1 MTCSRSLHCQPSR
14 LSGLL
19 GALPY
24 LGGCRLVTNQSDWI
38 ILYGWEQIE
47 IVRGDFPSHISRSD
61 ESIYWWPLFIWECRL
76 NVMIGIDELLGRVL
90 GRGGVPSDQGP
101 GTSSLAS
108 FSASSPG
115 PLVGNS
121 INLCFPHSLVC
132 PYSLVV
138 L

>member
-1 MTCSRSLHCQPSR
+1 MTLSAQLR
-14 LSGLL
+14 LNGPQ

-38 ILYGWEQIE
+38 ILYGREQIE

-76 NVMIGIDELLGRVL
+76 NLMIGIDEILGRVL
-90 GRGGVPSDQGP
+90 GRGAVPVARDQAA
-101 GTSSLAS
+101 SSPAS

-121 INLCFPHSLVC
+121 INLCFPHSLVF
-132 PYSLVV
+132 PTIW
-138 L
+138 

>member
-1 MTCSRSLHCQPSR
+1 MILSAQLR
-14 LSGLL
+14 LSGLQ

-76 NVMIGIDELLGRVL
+76 NLMIGIDEMLGRVL
-90 GRGGVPSDQGP
+90 GRGAVPSGQGP
-101 GTSSLAS
+101 GS
-108 FSASSPG
+108 FLPG
-115 PLVGNS
+115 FLLSFFTWAFGW
-121 INLCFPHSLVC
+121 
-132 PYSLVV
+132 
-138 L
+138 

>member
-1 MTCSRSLHCQPSR
+1 M
-14 LSGLL
+14 
-19 GALPY
+19 
-24 LGGCRLVTNQSDWI
+24 VTSQSDWI

-47 IVRGDFPSHISRSD
+47 IVRDDFSSHISRSD

-90 GRGGVPSDQGP
+90 GRGGVPSGQGP
-101 GTSSLAS
+101 GASSPTS

-132 PYSLVV
+132 SYSLVV
-138 L
+138 LLFYFLCGGVAYVRKMCINTWRF